1 MKPINYLFLIILTL
15 QISCT
20 SDGELS
26 ISGTVVAYDTLT
38 PIADAKIIIIGGI
51 TNGIFEPTTEFFVD
65 SIFTDENGR
74 YEWNDGD
81 ATSADYYSIGAVFKD
96 GYFNISSPIS
106 IYGNRDE
113 IILDPH
119 AWLHLNVIDDPTI
132 ISDFCRTNATFI
144 SGSGVFGEF
153 EGIYRIRGNRDIN
166 VYVKTSL
173 EPSEIDT
180 IYLPTQ
186 DTLYHEIRF

>member
-96 GYFNISSPIS
+96 GYFNISSPIA
-106 IYGNRDE
+106 IYGNRED
-113 IILDPH
+113 IVLDPL
-119 AWLHLNVIDDPTI
+119 AWLHLNVIDDLSIPGDYCQTV
-132 ISDFCRTNATFI
+132 ATFI
-144 SGSGVFGEF
+144 SPSSMSEF
-153 EGIYRIRGNRDIN
+153 EEIYFLRGNRFAFI
-166 VYVKTSL
+166 KTKTEIGESL
-173 EPSEIDT
+173 TKDSL
-180 IYLPTQ
+180 YLPAQ